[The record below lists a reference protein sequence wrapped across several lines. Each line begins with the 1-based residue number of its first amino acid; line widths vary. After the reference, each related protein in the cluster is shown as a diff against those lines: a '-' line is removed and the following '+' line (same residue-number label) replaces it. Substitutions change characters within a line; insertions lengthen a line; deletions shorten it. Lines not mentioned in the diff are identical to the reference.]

1 MCESYILECQCGD
14 KKGEIFFGKML
25 LNESS
30 VTQLFCPSCSKG
42 HDDVQQHRVIDNGWV
57 LELNM
62 DVIGSYSST
71 FGMDGDSIT
80 ADWVFDSG

>member
-1 MCESYILECQCGD
+1 MCESYILECQCGE

-25 LNESS
+25 LDERS
-30 VTQLFCPSCSKG
+30 VKQLFCPNCSMRNN
-42 HDDVQQHRVIDNGWV
+42 DNQQHRVLDNGWV

-71 FGMDGDSIT
+71 FGMAAHSIT
-80 ADWVFDSG
+80 AD